1 MRVAIDGS
9 ALADGSGDRGVG
21 TYLKNVLRGLAAR
34 DDVELLVLAPQGAT
48 LPDAVTRVPVRRV
61 SHHRLGPVLH
71 DWLLPREIQ
80 RLEADVFHSPAFS
93 PPRRCPVPYVQTLHD
108 LTPLV
113 FAHPLLTRDA
123 ARWRRRAP
131 ALRRADAVI
140 ADSASSAEQ
149 GVRLLGLD
157 AARVHVVHLGVDPV
171 FTPAPGLGPDREA
184 PYVLSVSSWG
194 PHKGFREAAQ
204 VLDRLVE
211 AGLPHR
217 LRVLGRQDP
226 WMRAHLEEDLATA
239 RHRDRIDVV
248 GWVPDLAAQY
258 HAADALLVTSRAEG
272 FGLPAAEAIACGTPV
287 VAFDNTSLPEVVG
300 GAGVLVPDG
309 DVVAFA
315 DAVVDVL
322 TTPGRRAELV
332 EAALA
337 EAARFRWSDA
347 VQAHHDVYASVAR
360 S

>member
-1 MRVAIDGS
+1 
-9 ALADGSGDRGVG
+9 
-21 TYLKNVLRGLAAR
+21 
-34 DDVELLVLAPQGAT
+34 
-48 LPDAVTRVPVRRV
+48 
-61 SHHRLGPVLH
+61 
-71 DWLLPREIQ
+71 
-80 RLEADVFHSPAFS
+80 
-93 PPRRCPVPYVQTLHD
+93 
-108 LTPLV
+108 
-113 FAHPLLTRDA
+113 
-123 ARWRRRAP
+123 
-131 ALRRADAVI
+131 
-140 ADSASSAEQ
+140 
-149 GVRLLGLD
+149 
-157 AARVHVVHLGVDPV
+157 
-171 FTPAPGLGPDREA
+171 
-184 PYVLSVSSWG
+184 
-194 PHKGFREAAQ
+194 
-204 VLDRLVE
+204 
-211 AGLPHR
+211 
-217 LRVLGRQDP
+217 
-226 WMRAHLEEDLATA
+226 MRAHLEEDLATA